1 MMEFDVATLFAP
13 ALSALL
19 SAASAAGGVYVAIS
33 NRLSVLETKM
43 DALSDKVEK
52 HNSVIE
58 RTYKLETDAA
68 TAWKRHDELADRVE
82 RLEDTRIGGTQWP
95 SIGE

>member
-1 MMEFDVATLFAP
+1 MLELDVTTLIVPIAS
-13 ALSALL
+13 AVLSAVF
-19 SAASAAGGVYVAIS
+19 AACGVYVAIS

-43 DALSDKVEK
+43 DGLSTKVEK

-82 RLEDTRIGGTQWP
+82 RLEDMRIGGTQ
-95 SIGE
+95 

>member
-1 MMEFDVATLFAP
+1 MIEFDVATLVVP

-19 SAASAAGGVYVAIS
+19 SAASVAGGVYVAIS

-68 TAWKRHDELADRVE
+68 TAWKRHDELADRVG
-82 RLEDTRIGGTQWP
+82 RLEDMRLGGTQ
-95 SIGE
+95 

>member
-1 MMEFDVATLFAP
+1 MIEFDVTTLIVP
-13 ALSALL
+13 AISALL
-19 SAASAAGGVYVAIS
+19 SAASVAGGVYVAIS

-43 DALSDKVEK
+43 DTLTDKVEK

-68 TAWKRHDELADRVE
+68 TAWKRHDELAGRVE
-82 RLEDTRIGGTQWP
+82 RLEDMRIGGTQ
-95 SIGE
+95 

>member
-1 MMEFDVATLFAP
+1 MIELDVATLIVP

-82 RLEDTRIGGTQWP
+82 RLEDTRIGGTQ
-95 SIGE
+95 

>member
-1 MMEFDVATLFAP
+1 MIEFDVTTLIVP

-19 SAASAAGGVYVAIS
+19 SAASLAGGVYVAIS

-52 HNSVIE
+52 HNSVVE

-68 TAWKRHDELADRVE
+68 TVWKRHDELADRVE
-82 RLEDTRIGGTQWP
+82 RLEDMRLGGTQ
-95 SIGE
+95 

>member
-1 MMEFDVATLFAP
+1 MIEFDVTTLIVP

-82 RLEDTRIGGTQWP
+82 RLEDVRIGGTQ
-95 SIGE
+95 

>member
-1 MMEFDVATLFAP
+1 MVEFDMATLIVP
-13 ALSALL
+13 IVTALV
-19 SAASAAGGVYVAIS
+19 SAASVAGGVYVAITS
-33 NRLSVLETKM
+33 RLSVLETKM

-82 RLEDTRIGGTQWP
+82 RLEDTRIGGTQ
-95 SIGE
+95 

>member
-1 MMEFDVATLFAP
+1 MIELDVAALAVP

-43 DALSDKVEK
+43 DALSGKVEK

-82 RLEDTRIGGTQWP
+82 RLEDTRIGGTQ
-95 SIGE
+95 

>member
-1 MMEFDVATLFAP
+1 MIELDVTTLIVP
-13 ALSALL
+13 ALSALM
-19 SAASAAGGVYVAIS
+19 SAASVAGGVYVAIS

-82 RLEDTRIGGTQWP
+82 RLEDMRIGGTQ
-95 SIGE
+95 

>member
-1 MMEFDVATLFAP
+1 MVEFDMATLIVP
-13 ALSALL
+13 IVTALV
-19 SAASAAGGVYVAIS
+19 SAASAAGGVYVAIT

-58 RTYKLETDAA
+58 RTYKLETNAA

-82 RLEDTRIGGTQWP
+82 RLEDMRIGGVQ
-95 SIGE
+95 

>member
-1 MMEFDVATLFAP
+1 MIDFDVASVIVP

-19 SAASAAGGVYVAIS
+19 SAACMAGGVYEAVS

-82 RLEDTRIGGTQWP
+82 RLEDLRVGGAQ
-95 SIGE
+95 

>member
-1 MMEFDVATLFAP
+1 MLELDVANLIVP

-19 SAASAAGGVYVAIS
+19 SAASVAGGVYVAIS

-58 RTYKLETDAA
+58 RTYRLETDAA

-82 RLEDTRIGGTQWP
+82 RLEDMKIGGTK
-95 SIGE
+95 

>member
-1 MMEFDVATLFAP
+1 MVEFDAATLIVP

-19 SAASAAGGVYVAIS
+19 PAASAAGGVYVAIS

-82 RLEDTRIGGTQWP
+82 RLEDMRIGGTQ
-95 SIGE
+95 

>member
-1 MMEFDVATLFAP
+1 MIEFDVTTLIVP

-19 SAASAAGGVYVAIS
+19 SAASVAGGMYVAIS

-58 RTYKLETDAA
+58 RTYRLETDVA
-68 TAWKRHDELADRVE
+68 TAWKRHDELAERVD
-82 RLEDTRIGGTQWP
+82 RLEDARMGG
-95 SIGE
+95 

>member
-1 MMEFDVATLFAP
+1 MIELDVTTLIVP

-19 SAASAAGGVYVAIS
+19 SAASVAGGVYVAIS

-82 RLEDTRIGGTQWP
+82 RLEDIKIGGTK
-95 SIGE
+95 

>member
-1 MMEFDVATLFAP
+1 MIEFDVTTLIVP
-13 ALSALL
+13 AFSALL

-52 HNSVIE
+52 HNTVIE

-82 RLEDTRIGGTQWP
+82 RLEDMRLGGTQ
-95 SIGE
+95 

>member
-1 MMEFDVATLFAP
+1 MIEFDMTTLIVP
-13 ALSALL
+13 IVSALV
-19 SAASAAGGVYVAIS
+19 SAASAAGGVYVAIT

-82 RLEDTRIGGTQWP
+82 RLEDMRIGGVQ
-95 SIGE
+95 

>member
-1 MMEFDVATLFAP
+1 MIEFDVTTLIVP

-19 SAASAAGGVYVAIS
+19 SAASVAGGVYVAVS

-82 RLEDTRIGGTQWP
+82 RLEDMKIGGTQ
-95 SIGE
+95 

>member
-1 MMEFDVATLFAP
+1 MIEFDVATLIVP

-19 SAASAAGGVYVAIS
+19 SAASVAGGVYVAIS

-68 TAWKRHDELADRVE
+68 TAWKRHDELADRVG
-82 RLEDTRIGGTQWP
+82 RLEDMRIGGTQ
-95 SIGE
+95 

>member
-1 MMEFDVATLFAP
+1 MIEFDVTTLIVP

-19 SAASAAGGVYVAIS
+19 SAASVAGGVYVAIS

-68 TAWKRHDELADRVE
+68 TAWKRHDELADRVG
-82 RLEDTRIGGTQWP
+82 RLEDTRIGGAQ
-95 SIGE
+95 

>member
-1 MMEFDVATLFAP
+1 MIGFDVTTLIVP

-19 SAASAAGGVYVAIS
+19 SAASVAGGVYVAIS

-82 RLEDTRIGGTQWP
+82 RLEDTRIGGTQ
-95 SIGE
+95 

>member
-1 MMEFDVATLFAP
+1 MIEFDVTALIVP

-19 SAASAAGGVYVAIS
+19 SAASVAGGVYVAIS

-68 TAWKRHDELADRVE
+68 TAWKRHDELAGRVE
-82 RLEDTRIGGTQWP
+82 RLEDMKIGGTQ
-95 SIGE
+95 

>member
-1 MMEFDVATLFAP
+1 MIELDVTALIVP
-13 ALSALL
+13 ALSALV
-19 SAASAAGGVYVAIS
+19 SAASVAGGVYVAIS

-82 RLEDTRIGGTQWP
+82 RLEDMKIGGTQ
-95 SIGE
+95 

>member
-1 MMEFDVATLFAP
+1 MIEFDVAALIVP

-19 SAASAAGGVYVAIS
+19 SAASAAGGVYAAIS

-43 DALSDKVEK
+43 DALSDKVER

-82 RLEDTRIGGTQWP
+82 RLEDMRIGGTQ
-95 SIGE
+95 

>member
-1 MMEFDVATLFAP
+1 MIELDISTLVVP
-13 ALSALL
+13 V
-19 SAASAAGGVYVAIS
+19 ASAVMSAVLAACGTYVAIS

-43 DALSDKVEK
+43 DGLSTKVEK

-68 TAWKRHDELADRVE
+68 TAWKRHDELAERVE
-82 RLEDTRIGGTQWP
+82 RLEDMKIGGTQ
-95 SIGE
+95 

>member
-1 MMEFDVATLFAP
+1 MIEFDVTTLIVP

-19 SAASAAGGVYVAIS
+19 SAASVAGGVYVAIS

-52 HNSVIE
+52 HNSVVE

-82 RLEDTRIGGTQWP
+82 RLEDMRIGGTQ
-95 SIGE
+95 

>member
-1 MMEFDVATLFAP
+1 MVEFDVATLIVP

-19 SAASAAGGVYVAIS
+19 SAASVAGGVYVAIS

-82 RLEDTRIGGTQWP
+82 RLEDMRIGGTQ
-95 SIGE
+95 